1 MKYIIGYSKYGLDLN
16 VGSNPS
22 KDELIRAFIE
32 AMGGPQNAF
41 DHFLRHVS
49 FIEDTIKDAE
59 IIKE

>member
-1 MKYIIGYSKYGLDLN
+1 MKYIVGYSKYGLDLN
-16 VGSNPS
+16 IKSNS
-22 KDELIRAFIE
+22 SRDEMIKAFIE
-32 AMGGPQNAF
+32 VMGGPQNTF